1 MDSRPKWSLFHQVDA
16 QTGYVRSRIVTKT
29 NHSSCGL
36 RRSIPI
42 ENTPKDL
49 WPPPHRIDEVIVPVH
64 LPDTRDVR
72 EDLRLY
78 YDEIGRPDN
87 HVGSVR
93 AQLERVSLAENT
105 AVLFLSGNGRPFPR
119 EKKTISD
126 GGIRTP

>member
-1 MDSRPKWSLFHQVDA
+1 MVAVPPIGCADWVRAIADRDKNKPSFLWLAALDPHREYTKGSLA
-16 QTGYVRSRIVTKT
+16 
-29 NHSSCGL
+29 
-36 RRSIPI
+36 
-42 ENTPKDL
+42 
-49 WPPPHRIDEVIVPVH
+49 PPHRIDEVIVPVH